1 MDEWLNLS
9 KRNLRLDLG
18 DVLFLP
24 SEKRR
29 HIDEETSGF
38 LLDRSAVVRG
48 RGGGRLQR
56 CCRWFWVVLGC
67 LPVGLGH
74 MMTGVTGPWL
84 SQLMAGLKAEEEDEV
99 DG

>member
-18 DVLFLP
+18 DVLLFLP
-24 SEKRR
+24 SEERR
-29 HIDEETSGF
+29 WTVMRRQRAPYWMAQLWGEEEEEEGYENVAGGSG
-38 LLDRSAVVRG
+38 
-48 RGGGRLQR
+48 
-56 CCRWFWVVLGC
+56 WFC

-84 SQLMAGLKAEEEDEV
+84 SQLMAGLKAEEEEEV